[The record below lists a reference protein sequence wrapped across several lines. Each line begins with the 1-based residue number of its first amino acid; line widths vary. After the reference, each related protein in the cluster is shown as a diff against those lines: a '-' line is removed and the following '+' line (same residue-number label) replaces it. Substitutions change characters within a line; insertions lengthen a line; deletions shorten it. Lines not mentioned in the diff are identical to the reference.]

1 MLLNLRPP
9 NHGWLCHASPKLPA
23 PARSP
28 HRMLSQPTSS
38 LAPSTCTR
46 LRFNVVQGPFS
57 LIPHL
62 RGLKRLL
69 GTSFWDVESA
79 LIGNEPD
86 YTEPSNIVG
95 SNLYGLQLVFQLF
108 VAHLLSLG
116 STISIIVT
124 TLPEEGHPKQVVAMA
139 SLQLK
144 SAGPELVKAISCKR
158 GAPVDAALD
167 KFGVDEKE
175 DVLQHSAARVS
186 ELHAEDGSGKGDLA
200 GMHGNDSA
208 SFSVRE
214 SDEDIRFPGSAG
226 IFSFQQEPVGIAL
239 MVYRDN
245 LAAIRL

>member
-1 MLLNLRPP
+1 
-9 NHGWLCHASPKLPA
+9 
-23 PARSP
+23 
-28 HRMLSQPTSS
+28 MLSQPTSS

-158 GAPVDAALD
+158 GAPVVTLSNLAVLKMWRGRGVGKSLLQFAQDAALD